1 MSKFILI
8 LGASA
13 ALLAGAASAS
23 SFIATTDTLGA
34 SLINTVEGTSDL
46 TSSIGDDKL
55 VLDAR
60 DDAARFVASHGEQKG
75 VQLEAALLHIRT
87 QAPAI
92 EATDLELARAIL
104 AL

>member
-1 MSKFILI
+1 MLKFLLI
-8 LGASA
+8 LGASVT
-13 ALLAGAASAS
+13 LLAGAASAS

-60 DDAARFVASHGEQKG
+60 DDAAHFVASNGEQKG
-75 VQLEAALLHIRT
+75 AQLEAALVHIRT
-87 QAPAI
+87 QAPTI

-104 AL
+104 AR

>member
-1 MSKFILI
+1 MSKRLLILI
-8 LGASA
+8 ASA
-13 ALLAGAASAS
+13 TLLAGTASAS

-34 SLINTVEGTSDL
+34 SLANTVEGTSDL

-55 VLDAR
+55 VRDAR
-60 DDAARFVASHGEQKG
+60 DDAAHFVASHGAHKG
-75 VQLEAALLHIRT
+75 AQLEAALHHIRT

-92 EATDLELARAIL
+92 EANDLELARAIL

>member
-1 MSKFILI
+1 MLKFLLI

-13 ALLAGAASAS
+13 TLLAGAASAS

-60 DDAARFVASHGEQKG
+60 DDAAHFVASHGEQKG
-75 VQLEAALLHIRT
+75 AQLEAALVHIRT
-87 QAPAI
+87 QAPTI

-104 AL
+104 AR